1 MSTPTS
7 EELRCIE
14 KRLIAT
20 GVLRCEEGPFYDLYF
35 ADGKSLTPQEVDAL
49 CAAVL
54 VEEAAKAVQQQA
66 APAAREDKS
75 KGGRPKKGDEKLKGI
90 STMVSPARHAH
101 LHAAALD
108 LGLSVSELVRPLVD
122 PQGARGQR
130 RIGKIIRR
138 GLSLEQ
144 RKGVR
149 KLAAIAASL
158 DQLAKVAE
166 DAGDV
171 AHAAALEAMAKQIR
185 EIIKSLNK

>member
-1 MSTPTS
+1 MSVPTS
-7 EELRCIE
+7 EELRSVE
-14 KRLIAT
+14 KRLIAA
-20 GVLRCEEGPFYDLYF
+20 GVLRCEEGSFYDLYS
-35 ADGKSLTPQEVDAL
+35 ADGKDLTLQEVAAL

-54 VEEAAKAVQQQA
+54 AKEAAEAVQKQA
-66 APAAREDKS
+66 ASAAREDKS

-90 STMVSPARHAH
+90 STMVSPVRHAQ

-122 PQGARGQR
+122 PKGARGER

-149 KLAAIAASL
+149 TLAATAASL
-158 DQLAKVAE
+158 DQLAKAAE
-166 DAGDV
+166 AAGDV
-171 AHAAALEAMAKQIR
+171 AHAAALVAMAKQIR
-185 EIIKSLNK
+185 EVIKSLNK